1 MIPNAKWIRPA
12 QTTGDVCP
20 VYSKQFSLFSSP
32 NQSLSSVAHA
42 TLSVTAMGVYEA
54 SLNGKR
60 IGDFVLAPGW
70 TSYRHRL
77 QVQTYDVTELFLRKT
92 NFPSSSEKVGTA
104 VRLPG
109 PMKRTVSKKHRFQP
123 D

>member
-77 QVQTYDVTELFLRKT
+77 QVQTYDVTELL
-92 NFPSSSEKVGTA
+92 EKNHLTVQQIVGD
-104 VRLPG
+104 L
-109 PMKRTVSKKHRFQP
+109 KF
-123 D
+123 